1 MAFSQLF
8 SISFLVF
15 RCVINCGPKL
25 IPSVKLSIESICQ
38 GSQCSDLTYNWILY
52 QGDHSKPTAWKR
64 IDLQSITSTPLNSSR
79 IVIKENSFIGGES
92 YRLEVLV
99 ANADGIAR
107 KSAYNFSTSLPPR
120 GGTCTIEPL
129 SGISVETS
137 FNLSCSGWTSDGTPL
152 TYLFRYQLSNGLN
165 SVVYHGLNTSVVSL
179 LPSGDVSHNFTLDF
193 TVIVTDTYNASAQ
206 FANLSAQVGF

>member
-1 MAFSQLF
+1 M
-8 SISFLVF
+8 
-15 RCVINCGPKL
+15 INCGPKL
-25 IPSVKLSIESICQ
+25 FPSVKLSIESICQ
-38 GSQCSDLTYNWILY
+38 GSQCSDLTYSWILY

-64 IDLQSITSTPLNSSR
+64 IDNLQFIASTPLDSNR

-92 YRLEVLV
+92 YRLAVLV
-99 ANADGIAR
+99 GNADDFAGM
-107 KSAYNFSTSLPPR
+107 SAYDFSTSLPPE

-129 SGISVETS
+129 SGISVKTP
-137 FNLSCSGWTSDGTPL
+137 FNLSCSGWASYGTPL